1 MLSITIS
8 LVLLVV
14 VRIVI
19 EALSDK
25 FPLLISWIPWAN
37 GIVIAMAVVFVL
49 AAIIKL
55 VKLIK
60 K

>member
-8 LVLLVV
+8 LVFLVV

-19 EALSDK
+19 EALSHK
-25 FPLLISWIPWAN
+25 FPLLVSWIPWAT

-49 AAIIKL
+49 AAIIKI
-55 VKLIK
+55 VKMIK